1 MVIPL
6 SVVRGDSRNAPAV
19 TKLTQ
24 AALGRAA
31 AEQEGRGGEN
41 VFSSTQTWRHRK
53 QKLVHGKFF

>member
-1 MVIPL
+1 M
-6 SVVRGDSRNAPAV
+6 DSRNAPVV

-24 AALGRAA
+24 AASGHVD

-41 VFSSTQTWRHRK
+41 MSSRTQTWRHGK